1 MESELVAQLERAEV
15 SEDDLELD
23 SEDMDSEFEEALEEV
38 LEKANATGLVI
49 AVVDGHVFKE
59 LRFTDLVLLAVL
71 IIVKSENHW

>member
-38 LEKANATGLVI
+38 LEKANATKKLKRLKKASALKPGSAALT
-49 AVVDGHVFKE
+49 A
-59 LRFTDLVLLAVL
+59 LA
-71 IIVKSENHW
+71 